1 MKFVR
6 KVRLDTKF
14 SVQHPALM
22 DFPLIL
28 PPQDSLTVLEKSVK
42 SLKRQLYRLHVTSLP
57 LLLPLDTRPVATK
70 TVKLKGVNIRKEI
83 DSVIKDFMQQ
93 EGLELSQSFSST
105 STSSLQSHF
114 QQESSFPLTQSD
126 NYDHMSNC
134 YVKLERLTNQE
145 LMKSYGKLA
154 NSSLNQES
162 NDFKLPKPLKDED
175 SEGIKMDSSAF
186 ERVPNCLPNC
196 HLGLQKMT
204 AIFKT
209 LHKPARLIMP
219 KCSVLIKRLTRE
231 MLMKFCSK
239 SADLSPV
246 PLQSSDVTIS
256 SESRMLNCSVVLQ
269 RLPSEAMNK

>member
-1 MKFVR
+1 M
-6 KVRLDTKF
+6 
-14 SVQHPALM
+14 
-22 DFPLIL
+22 
-28 PPQDSLTVLEKSVK
+28 E
-42 SLKRQLYRLHVTSLP
+42 
-57 LLLPLDTRPVATK
+57 
-70 TVKLKGVNIRKEI
+70 
-83 DSVIKDFMQQ
+83 Q

-145 LMKSYGKLA
+145 LMKSYGKLVIYAGNTFSYFQINHLLKSQA
-154 NSSLNQES
+154 NSSLSQES
-162 NDFKLPKPLKDED
+162 NNFKLPKPLKDED

-239 SADLSPV
+239 SV
-246 PLQSSDVTIS
+246 KQI
-256 SESRMLNCSVVLQ
+256 Q
-269 RLPSEAMNK
+269 I